1 MAGLVLPNGTS
12 YAKEYANPLESP
24 QSYAQYLESY
34 DQKEALR
41 LGVDPRFLDQA
52 VRDSKEILGKYN
64 ELTSN
69 EQTKLLHDM
78 QSISV
83 IQNSFVSSEE
93 IQKSAPA
100 LDIAASSR
108 SISHDYTMSLL
119 GIDWTIYRV
128 EGEYEY
134 NSKGVTK
141 KLGANGYVKRNL
153 NPLVQTSK
161 TSSSDEINGKEY
173 AATVVFDYKIG
184 PIKDLS
190 VQIGSAYVKVY
201 GDKNGK
207 TGGRGWTE

>member
-1 MAGLVLPNGTS
+1 
-12 YAKEYANPLESP
+12 
-24 QSYAQYLESY
+24 
-34 DQKEALR
+34 
-41 LGVDPRFLDQA
+41 
-52 VRDSKEILGKYN
+52 
-64 ELTSN
+64 
-69 EQTKLLHDM
+69 M